1 MFLQQIK
8 LKYIFVFIKMKK
20 KSNLTI
26 VIVTYLTD
34 KKILLNCLKSI
45 DKKFKV
51 LIVEN
56 SNKFRDKKFFLK
68 KFNNIEILC
77 TGLNLGYG
85 KGNNFGLE
93 KVQTDYALILNPD
106 IVCKNDFFGKIT
118 KIINKNKSFSIIGC
132 QYTNETVYLPAG
144 FFDKKK
150 HRIFEKSFLKK
161 NKKGL
166 TKVEW
171 VTGCSMLINL
181 NKFKNKNIFDN
192 NYFLY
197 FEEFDLCKSIIDK
210 KGSIYSSGDLK
221 VHHMG
226 FKGSFGANSSLKSE
240 SSKLRDWHWMWSYFY
255 FYKKNYNYIYALY
268 KVSGKFFK
276 SFLKAIFYTLSFNKL
291 NRDKYLFR
299 FLGLLFSIVG
309 IKSNYRG
316 RRFS

>member
-1 MFLQQIK
+1 MNK
-8 LKYIFVFIKMKK
+8 LNNITV
-20 KSNLTI
+20 

-34 KKILLNCLKSI
+34 RKILLNCLKSI
-45 DKKFKV
+45 DKKVKI

-56 SNKFRDKKFFLK
+56 SKNFKEENFFLK
-68 KFNNIEILC
+68 RFPNIEVIC

-93 KVQTDYALILNPD
+93 RVKTDYALILNPD
-106 IVCKNDFFGKIT
+106 IVCKADFFKKIIKLIT
-118 KIINKNKSFSIIGC
+118 KNKKFSIIGC
-132 QYTNETVYLPAG
+132 QYSNETAYLPAG

-150 HRIFEKSFLKK
+150 HTAFQSNFLK
-161 NKKGL
+161 NKQKPL
-166 TKVEW
+166 IRVDW

-181 NKFKNKNIFDN
+181 KKFKNKNIFDK

-197 FEEFDLCKSIIDK
+197 FEEFDLCKSINDK
-210 KGSIYSSGDLK
+210 GGLVYSSSDLK
-221 VHHMG
+221 VYHLG
-226 FKGSFGANSSLKSE
+226 FKGSLGSSKSLKSE
-240 SSKLRDWHWMWSYFY
+240 ANKLRDWHWMWSYFY
-255 FYKKNYNYIYALY
+255 FYKKNYNYFYALY

-276 SFLKAIFYTLSFNKL
+276 SFLKVIFYTLSFNKL
-291 NRDKYLFR
+291 SRDKYLFR